1 MLAGQTLGRHRCR
14 VYRKKKHKGSHAKP
28 GRPKGKRD
36 KTKRTRGKAKHTP
49 RQHKHGHPGRPRKVA
64 C

>member
-14 VYRKKKHKGSHAKP
+14 VYRKKRAKHKGKP
-28 GRPKGKRD
+28 GRPLGVRD
-36 KTKRTRGKAKHTP
+36 KRKRKAKVKARHVHH
-49 RQHKHGHPGRPRKVA
+49 RHGKPGRPRKVA